1 MAAGP
6 TPPEDAAG
14 SGTAARGR
22 LVALA
27 VLLGVGAVLVVVAL
41 LAGGSGDESGSE
53 RSSLRVERSPAP
65 EGMELIVYVEA
76 ADNRAEVAGGQ
87 SRVSVECE
95 DEGGRV
101 VARGEHPWPFA
112 DTDGGTT
119 DPHVH
124 QPVPG
129 AAAGSVTRCR
139 LSGTDPEL
147 QGPITDGSLR

>member
-6 TPPEDAAG
+6 TPSDDPAG
-14 SGTAARGR
+14 SGAAARGR

-41 LAGGSGDESGSE
+41 LAGGSGESGSE

-65 EGMELIVYVEA
+65 DGIELLVYVEA
-76 ADNRAEVAGGQ
+76 ADNRAEVAGGE

-101 VARGEHPWPFA
+101 VAQGDHPWPFT

-124 QPVPG
+124 QPVPD

-147 QGPITDGSLR
+147 QGRVADGSLR